1 MLGAAVFAGEARET
15 MTMFQFLRCIPNYES
30 DDDDL
35 RLLPD
40 FNADYNKD
48 EEQGLSQDECV
59 GKSKFALVVDVTDGI
74 GRPRTG
80 ITRRLRGFL
89 YAVLFVKLGLSAA
102 LMGFSFPLV
111 MKSERV
117 SDIFLNCCATL
128 FVLEVDDIVFRLMNS
143 ESSSCLTATHRSV
156 QESMQDSGPIG
167 SCVHIIHL
175 FVDVPFGVVHS
186 STGTGVNQARNAGT
200 QCFNEALCA

>member
-1 MLGAAVFAGEARET
+1 MNQMMMICGFSR
-15 MTMFQFLRCIPNYES
+15 I
-30 DDDDL
+30 
-35 RLLPD
+35 

-89 YAVLFVKLGLSAA
+89 YAVLFVKLGLFAA

-111 MKSERV
+111 MKSERA

-143 ESSSCLTATHRSV
+143 ESAKQLFDSYPPLRPGKYARQRPNSKLRTHYPPVCRCSFWCCSFINRNWY
-156 QESMQDSGPIG
+156 ES
-167 SCVHIIHL
+167 
-175 FVDVPFGVVHS
+175 
-186 STGTGVNQARNAGT
+186 GTKRRQSML
-200 QCFNEALCA
+200 Q

>member
-111 MKSERV
+111 MKSERA

-143 ESSSCLTATHRSV
+143 ESAKQLFDSYPPLRPGKYARQRPNRKLRTHYPPVCRCSFWCCSFINRNWC
-156 QESMQDSGPIG
+156 ES
-167 SCVHIIHL
+167 
-175 FVDVPFGVVHS
+175 
-186 STGTGVNQARNAGT
+186 GTKRRHTMLQ
-200 QCFNEALCA
+200 